1 MATNRTE
8 TQTKKT
14 TASDIISYGLH
25 PVHLGAGGDWLKR
38 AVHKGW
44 PTASYSLA
52 DVGAWASANNIGVR
66 CGATRRGQYLYV
78 FDFDKYAAD
87 TFPRWLAAVRDILP
101 DLVIVKTA
109 RGFHVYVLTDEAQQH
124 GIIARDADN
133 GVITEIR
140 GEGQYVVGPGSLHPS
155 GAYYEPTAGSLADIP
170 TVTSDDFKKLVAFA
184 AADDRRV
191 EEGTIVPSLPG
202 ANTKH
207 VSYSQAT
214 SGELAGVNDCLDYAR
229 QHIGGERKKR
239 EPNGDIRFEGNG
251 GLLITPDGRGW
262 VCFADQASGGLVKLI
277 AWHKNISERD
287 AAAMLRGENVQ
298 RVGHLSK
305 KETVTPTGE
314 LANELFPGG
323 VMSMPM
329 QVYFEGRYPHAWTRP
344 HTCHN
349 YMDVRADENG
359 QAVFK
364 RHTPKIW
371 RTRTRRVDDLLIEAC
386 PGCQHDYA
394 MKACWQ
400 VEVEAGAYH
409 ADEMPLRWQI
419 LPVHQVKKLIRAAR
433 GLDDFTLQYWKR
445 PLMGG
450 RVAIIHNVHGVAIAD
465 RKAHEMPRNR
475 AKLYELVMGW
485 ILDVDAGRTSHSKG
499 WGGDFKG
506 TRGDGRSE
514 GDRQEKRAHITV
526 ITEWLKAYDAVADY
540 LQVDHVPNNHGLHI
554 VKFLDILD
562 DAGVRYGVQSGHD
575 ELKELRRSYN
585 VHIGLKRKT
594 GTMYAIDSDGV
605 ILDENE
611 GKQGQTWRAP
621 ADYVGSQQDF
631 RG

>member
-1 MATNRTE
+1 
-8 TQTKKT
+8 
-14 TASDIISYGLH
+14 
-25 PVHLGAGGDWLKR
+25 
-38 AVHKGW
+38 
-44 PTASYSLA
+44 
-52 DVGAWASANNIGVR
+52 
-66 CGATRRGQYLYV
+66 
-78 FDFDKYAAD
+78 
-87 TFPRWLAAVRDILP
+87 LAAVRDILP
-101 DLVIVKTA
+101 NPVILKTA

-124 GIIARDADN
+124 GIIAGETVETGELDDN
-133 GVITEIR
+133 GDPKTRTDTINEIR
-140 GEGQYVVGPGSLHPS
+140 GDGQQVVSPGSLHPS
-155 GAYYEPTAGSLADIP
+155 GAYYELIAGSLANIP
-170 TVTSDDFKKLVAFA
+170 TVTGDDFSKLVALA

-191 EEGTIVPSLPG
+191 EDVSNWTQTKPAARGEIDFPPS
-202 ANTKH
+202 
-207 VSYSQAT
+207 T

-229 QHIGGERKKR
+229 QHIGGE
-239 EPNGDIRFEGNG
+239 IRQERDGQWRVMGNG
-251 GLLITPDGRGW
+251 GLLITEDGHGW
-262 VCFADQASGGLVKLI
+262 FCHVAQQGGGLVKLI

-287 AAAMLRGENVQ
+287 AAAMLRGKLTYSQDGNK
-298 RVGHLSK
+298 LPK
-305 KETVTPTGE
+305 KDVTIVTPTGE
-314 LANELFPGG
+314 LANEMFPGG

-329 QVYFEGRYPHAWTRP
+329 QVYFEDRYPHEWTHP
-344 HTCHN
+344 HTCQN
-349 YMDVRADENG
+349 YMKVINDENNT
-359 QAVFK
+359 AVFK
-364 RHTPKIW
+364 RHSEKKW
-371 RTRTRRVDDLLIEAC
+371 RARRAGELLVDAC

-409 ADEMPLRWQI
+409 PHEMPLRWQI

-433 GLDDFTLQYWKR
+433 GLDSFTLRYWKR

-465 RKAHEMPRNR
+465 RKAHDLPRNR

-514 GDRQEKRAHITV
+514 GDQQEKRAHITV
-526 ITEWLKAYDAVADY
+526 ITEWLKAYDAIADY

-575 ELKELRRSYN
+575 ELKEMRKSYN
-585 VHIGLKRKT
+585 VHIGLKSKT